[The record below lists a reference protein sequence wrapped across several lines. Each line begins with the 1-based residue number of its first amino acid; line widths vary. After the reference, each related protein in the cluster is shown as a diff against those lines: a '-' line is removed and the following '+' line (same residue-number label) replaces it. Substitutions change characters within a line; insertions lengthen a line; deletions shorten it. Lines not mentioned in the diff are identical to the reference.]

1 MTPGAE
7 MLKTGAIGR
16 IMKTVVERLRDRPDS
31 EHEQA
36 IVRVVIVTALLA
48 YFYGLATWEVP
59 LPTSAD
65 TLLVLTALIYLTLS
79 CIHVVLILLQPGK
92 SAARRVAF
100 MITDVAALLAVL
112 RLGGEYTAPLYPIY
126 LWVTLGFGF
135 RYGLPYLVAA
145 TVGATASFTAVLV
158 TTDWWHDKE
167 ALGIG
172 LLAALVA
179 IPAYSATL
187 IKKLTEAKAQAE
199 EANQAKNR
207 FLARMS
213 HELRTPL
220 NAVIGMSD
228 LLSGTAMDRDQ
239 REMVRTIKTS
249 GRALLS
255 LIEGILDFSR
265 IEANK
270 VTVVADDFDLHAAIV
285 DLVAI
290 LRVQADRRG
299 LVLGVD
305 ISPSVPYALTGDWP
319 HLQQILTNLIGNAIK
334 FTEHG
339 HVLLKVG
346 LAGPETP
353 EAVRLR
359 FEVIDSGIG
368 IAPEQVDIVFDSF
381 TQADEGLNRRNDGVG
396 LGLAIS
402 KHLTELLG
410 GRIGVQTALGK
421 GSTFWVE
428 VPLARQAATVSA
440 HTAPDMAVLVISRDT
455 SMVESIRHGLA
466 ALHMDVIGVSSPFDA
481 QNAAA
486 GAMRG
491 SASPIVLIDA
501 RDAGWRAADVAHSL
515 ETFRPACTFAFVQIK
530 NPLQGPSAD
539 GVFLCSL
546 DVPFDALSLANATHL
561 AGVFIAVRSG
571 TEAAERDF
579 GVTRM
584 ASRSLSILVAEDN
597 QVNRMVTEKILARAG
612 HRPTLVVDGDE
623 ALDALEEAS
632 FDLAIVDVNMPGT
645 SGLDVVKLYRLTH
658 LGDTYMP
665 IIGLSADATIET
677 RRACEEAGMDRYLTK
692 PVAAKNLLA
701 EIEAVVA
708 AHGRPAK
715 EDEPALTSAPTAAV
729 TEIFTHPRF
738 KGEAAPAIDRVVIDD
753 LESLGPGGE
762 FLPAL
767 VREFL
772 ADAER
777 LATAMR
783 MAVVR
788 GDARAFR
795 ENGHAL
801 RSSSANVGARMIHQ
815 YCQQFSGI
823 TPDDLRRSGTAHVAR
838 IDDEIERYR
847 RAINAY
853 LAERAENSSRL

>member
-1 MTPGAE
+1 M
-7 MLKTGAIGR
+7 AIGR
-16 IMKTVVERLRDRPDS
+16 RLCGRPDS

-36 IVRVVIVTALLA
+36 IVRVVIVAALLV
-48 YFYGLATWEVP
+48 YFYGLALLEVP
-59 LPTSAD
+59 LPPSASAS
-65 TLLVLTALIYLTLS
+65 LVWTAVVYLAFSCAHVALI
-79 CIHVVLILLQPGK
+79 IAWPRK
-92 SAARRVAF
+92 SAARRLISAVGDF
-100 MITDVAALLAVL
+100 VALLAVL

-135 RYGLPYLVAA
+135 RYGLTYLGAA
-145 TVGATASFTAVLV
+145 TAGATISFAAVLAI
-158 TTDWWHDKE
+158 TEWWQDK
-167 ALGIG
+167 LPMGIG
-172 LLAALVA
+172 LLVALVA

-187 IKKLTEAKAQAE
+187 IKKLTEAKALAE

-228 LLSGTAMDRDQ
+228 LLSGTPMDRDQ

-270 VTVVADDFDLHAAIV
+270 VSVIADDFDLHAAIV

-305 ISPSVPYALTGDWP
+305 ISPSVPYALNGDWP

-339 HVLLKVG
+339 HVLLRVG
-346 LAGPETP
+346 PAGPDAID
-353 EAVRLR
+353 AVRLR

-368 IAPEQVDIVFDSF
+368 IAAEQIDVIFDSF
-381 TQADEGLNRRNDGVG
+381 TQADEGANRRNEGVG

-410 GRIGVQTALGK
+410 GRIGVQTAPGK

-428 VPLARQAATVSA
+428 VPFARQAATVSVE
-440 HTAPDMAVLVISRDT
+440 TAPDLAVLVVSRDT
-455 SMVESIRHGLA
+455 ALVDSIRHGLA
-466 ALHMDVIGVSSPFDA
+466 AAHMDVIGVSSPFEA

-491 SASPIVLIDA
+491 TSSPIVLIDA
-501 RDAGWRAADVAHSL
+501 RDAGWRAAEVARSL
-515 ETFRPACTFAFVQIK
+515 ETFRPSCTFAFVQIK
-530 NPLQGPSAD
+530 NPLLGPSVD

-546 DVPFDALSLANATHL
+546 DVPFDAQALANAIHL
-561 AGVFIAVRSG
+561 AGAFIAARAG
-571 TEAAERDF
+571 TEVADRDLDF
-579 GVTRM
+579 THS
-584 ASRSLSILVAEDN
+584 ASRPLSILVAEDN

-623 ALDALEEAS
+623 ALDALDDGT

-645 SGLDVVKLYRLTH
+645 SGIDVVKIYRLTH
-658 LGDTYMP
+658 MGEAHMP

-692 PVAAKNLLA
+692 PVAAKKLLA
-701 EIEAVVA
+701 EIEAAVA
-708 AHGRPAK
+708 AHGRPISETGTA
-715 EDEPALTSAPTAAV
+715 PAPMSTAAV
-729 TEIFTHPRF
+729 TDIFTHPRF
-738 KGEAAPAIDRVVIDD
+738 KGEAAPAIDRVVVDD

-762 FLPAL
+762 FLPSL

-783 MAVVR
+783 VAVAR
-788 GDARAFR
+788 ADARAFR
-795 ENGHAL
+795 ENSHAL
-801 RSSSANVGARMIHQ
+801 RSSSANVGAKMIHQ
-815 YCQQFSGI
+815 YCQQLSGI
-823 TPDDLRRSGTAHVAR
+823 TPDELRRSGSAHVAR

-847 RAINAY
+847 RAIAAY
-853 LAERAENSSRL
+853 LAERAENSGQL

>member
-1 MTPGAE
+1 MNEG
-7 MLKTGAIGR
+7 GAIGR
-16 IMKTVVERLRDRPDS
+16 FVSVIGQRLRNRSDS

-36 IVRVVIVTALLA
+36 IVRVVIVTGLLA
-48 YFYGLATWEVP
+48 YFFGLVAWAESLPASAGPP
-59 LPTSAD
+59 LIW
-65 TLLVLTALIYLTLS
+65 TAVIYLAAS
-79 CIHVVLILLQPGK
+79 CIHVALIVARPRK
-92 SAARRVAF
+92 SVVRRIVF
-100 MITDVAALLAVL
+100 MIADAVAMLAVL

-135 RYGLPYLVAA
+135 RYGLRYLGAA
-145 TVGATASFTAVLV
+145 TATATLSFSAVLM
-158 TTDWWHDKE
+158 TTEWWQDKLP
-167 ALGIG
+167 LGIG
-172 LLAALVA
+172 LAAALIA

-187 IKKLTEAKAQAE
+187 IKKLTEAKALAE

-228 LLSGTAMDRDQ
+228 LLTGTPMDRDQ

-270 VTVVADDFDLHAAIV
+270 VSVIAEDFDLHAAIV

-305 ISPSVPYALTGDWP
+305 ISPRVPYALRGDWP
-319 HLQQILTNLIGNAIK
+319 HLQQILTNLIGNAVK

-339 HVLLKVG
+339 HVLLRVG

-353 EAVRLR
+353 DAVRLR

-368 IAPEQVDIVFDSF
+368 IAPEKIDAIFDSF
-381 TQADEGLNRRNDGVG
+381 TQADEGANRRNEGVG

-410 GRIGVQTALGK
+410 GRIGVQTALDK

-428 VPLARQAATVSA
+428 VPLFRQSATVSTQA
-440 HTAPDMAVLVISRDT
+440 APDVAVLVVSRD
-455 SMVESIRHGLA
+455 SALVESIRHGLA
-466 ALHMDVIGVSSPFDA
+466 ALHMDVIGVSSPFEA
-481 QNAAA
+481 QNAVA

-491 SASPIVLIDA
+491 NASPVVLIDA

-515 ETFRPACTFAFVQIK
+515 ATFRPSCTFAFVQIK

-546 DVPFDALSLANATHL
+546 DVPFDAQDLGNAAHL
-561 AGVFIAVRSG
+561 AGAFIAARSG
-571 TEAAERDF
+571 AETAEPDLAIAPS
-579 GVTRM
+579 
-584 ASRSLSILVAEDN
+584 ASRPLSILVAEDN
-597 QVNRMVTEKILARAG
+597 QVNRMVTEKILTRAG
-612 HRPTLVVDGDE
+612 HRPTLAVDGDE
-623 ALDALEEAS
+623 ALDALEDGT
-632 FDLAIVDVNMPGT
+632 FDLAIVDINMPGT

-658 LGDTYMP
+658 LGEPYMP
-665 IIGLSADATIET
+665 IIGLSADATVET

-692 PVAAKNLLA
+692 PVAARKLLA
-701 EIEAVVA
+701 EIEAVMSSRGQPA
-708 AHGRPAK
+708 AAPA
-715 EDEPALTSAPTAAV
+715 PAAAPSAAV

-738 KGEAAPAIDRVVIDD
+738 KGEAVPVIDRVVIDD
-753 LESLGPGGE
+753 LESLGSGGD
-762 FLPAL
+762 FLPTL

-783 MAVVR
+783 VAAVQ
-788 GDARAFR
+788 GDTQAFR
-795 ENGHAL
+795 ESGHAL
-801 RSSSANVGARMIHQ
+801 RSSSANVGARTIHQ

-823 TPDDLRRSGTAHVAR
+823 TPSELRRSGAAHVAR
-838 IDDEIERYR
+838 VDDEIERFR
-847 RAINAY
+847 RAIGAY
-853 LAERAENSSRL
+853 LAERTETSGQI

>member
-1 MTPGAE
+1 MGPEAE
-7 MLKTGAIGR
+7 MNRTGAIGR
-16 IMKTVVERLRDRPDS
+16 LMTAVGRRLRDRPDS

-48 YFYGLATWEVP
+48 YFHGLVAWEAP
-59 LPTSAD
+59 LPPSAGA
-65 TLLVLTALIYLTLS
+65 LLVWTAVIYLTFS
-79 CIHVVLILLQPGK
+79 FIHIALIVAWPRK
-92 SAARRVAF
+92 SPARRLISAV
-100 MITDVAALLAVL
+100 TDFAALLAVL

-135 RYGLPYLVAA
+135 RYGLLYLVAA
-145 TVGATASFTAVLV
+145 TIGATASFAVVLM
-158 TTDWWHDKE
+158 TTDWWLDK
-167 ALGIG
+167 LPMGFG

-220 NAVIGMSD
+220 NAVIGISD
-228 LLSGTAMDRDQ
+228 LLSGTPMDRDQ
-239 REMVRTIKTS
+239 REMVRTVKSS

-270 VTVVADDFDLHAAIV
+270 VSVIADDFDLHAAIV

-290 LRVQADRRG
+290 LRIQADRRG

-305 ISPSVPYALTGDWP
+305 VSPRVPYALRGDWP

-339 HVLLKVG
+339 HVLLRVG

-353 EAVRLR
+353 DAARLR

-368 IAPEQVDIVFDSF
+368 IAPEQIDTIFDSF
-381 TQADEGLNRRNDGVG
+381 TQADEGVNRRNEGVG

-428 VPLARQAATVSA
+428 VPLARQAATVSTL
-440 HTAPDMAVLVISRDT
+440 TAPDLAVLVVSRDT

-466 ALHMDVIGVSSPFDA
+466 TLHMDVIGVSSPFEA
-481 QNAAA
+481 QSAAA

-491 SASPIVLIDA
+491 AASPIVLIDA

-515 ETFRPACTFAFVQIK
+515 ETFRPSCTFAFVQIK

-546 DVPFDALSLANATHL
+546 DVPFDAQALTNATHL
-561 AGVFIAVRSG
+561 AGVFIAIRSG
-571 TEAAERDF
+571 TEAAEREL
-579 GVTRM
+579 GITRS
-584 ASRSLSILVAEDN
+584 AGRSLSILVAEDN

-623 ALDALEEAS
+623 ALDVLEEGT

-645 SGLDVVKLYRLTH
+645 SGIDVVKLYRLTH
-658 LGDTYMP
+658 LGEAYMP
-665 IIGLSADATIET
+665 IVGLSADATAET

-692 PVAAKNLLA
+692 PVSARKLLA

-708 AHGRPAK
+708 AHGRPA
-715 EDEPALTSAPTAAV
+715 EEPESTPAPTAAV

-738 KGEAAPAIDRVVIDD
+738 KGETAPAIDRMVIDD

-762 FLPAL
+762 FLPSL

-772 ADAER
+772 ADAAR

-783 MAVVR
+783 MAAVR
-788 GDARAFR
+788 GDARSFR

-801 RSSSANVGARMIHQ
+801 RSSSANVGAKMIHQ

-823 TPDDLRRSGTAHVAR
+823 TPDELRRSGAAHVAR

-847 RAINAY
+847 RAIAAY
-853 LAERAENSSRL
+853 LAERAENSEQR

>member
-1 MTPGAE
+1 FA
-7 MLKTGAIGR
+7 A
-16 IMKTVVERLRDRPDS
+16 V
-31 EHEQA
+31 
-36 IVRVVIVTALLA
+36 
-48 YFYGLATWEVP
+48 LATTEWWQDK
-59 LPTSAD
+59 LP
-65 TLLVLTALIYLTLS
+65 
-79 CIHVVLILLQPGK
+79 
-92 SAARRVAF
+92 
-100 MITDVAALLAVL
+100 M
-112 RLGGEYTAPLYPIY
+112 
-126 LWVTLGFGF
+126 
-135 RYGLPYLVAA
+135 
-145 TVGATASFTAVLV
+145 
-158 TTDWWHDKE
+158 
-167 ALGIG
+167 GIG
-172 LLAALVA
+172 LLVALVA

-187 IKKLTEAKAQAE
+187 IKKLTEAKALAE

-228 LLSGTAMDRDQ
+228 LLSGTPMDRDQ

-270 VTVVADDFDLHAAIV
+270 VSVIADDFDLHAAIV

-305 ISPSVPYALTGDWP
+305 ISPSVPYALNGDWP

-339 HVLLKVG
+339 HVLLRVG
-346 LAGPETP
+346 PAGPDAID
-353 EAVRLR
+353 AVRLR

-368 IAPEQVDIVFDSF
+368 IAAEQIDVIFDSF
-381 TQADEGLNRRNDGVG
+381 TQADEGANRRNEGVG

-410 GRIGVQTALGK
+410 GRIGVQTAPGK

-428 VPLARQAATVSA
+428 VPFARQAATVSVE
-440 HTAPDMAVLVISRDT
+440 TAPDLAVLVVSRDT
-455 SMVESIRHGLA
+455 ALVDSIRHGLA
-466 ALHMDVIGVSSPFDA
+466 AAHMDVIGVSSPFEA

-491 SASPIVLIDA
+491 TSSPIVLIDA
-501 RDAGWRAADVAHSL
+501 RDAGWRAAEVARSL
-515 ETFRPACTFAFVQIK
+515 ETFRPSCTFAFVQIK
-530 NPLQGPSAD
+530 NPLLGPSVD

-546 DVPFDALSLANATHL
+546 DVPFDAQALANAIHL
-561 AGVFIAVRSG
+561 AGTFIAARAG
-571 TEAAERDF
+571 TEVADRDLDF
-579 GVTRM
+579 THS
-584 ASRSLSILVAEDN
+584 ASRPLSILVAEDN

-623 ALDALEEAS
+623 ALDALDDGT

-645 SGLDVVKLYRLTH
+645 SGIDVVKIYRLTH
-658 LGDTYMP
+658 MGEAHMP

-692 PVAAKNLLA
+692 PVAAKKLLA
-701 EIEAVVA
+701 EIEAAVA
-708 AHGRPAK
+708 AHGRPISETGTA
-715 EDEPALTSAPTAAV
+715 PAPTSTAAV
-729 TEIFTHPRF
+729 TDIFTHPRF
-738 KGEAAPAIDRVVIDD
+738 KGEAAPAIDRVVVDD

-762 FLPAL
+762 FLPSL

-783 MAVVR
+783 VAVAR
-788 GDARAFR
+788 ADARAFR

-801 RSSSANVGARMIHQ
+801 RSSSANVGAKMIHQ
-815 YCQQFSGI
+815 YCQQLSGI
-823 TPDDLRRSGTAHVAR
+823 TPDELRRSGSAHVAR

-847 RAINAY
+847 RAIAAY
-853 LAERAENSSRL
+853 LAERAENSGQL

>member
-1 MTPGAE
+1 MNEGGA
-7 MLKTGAIGR
+7 TGRFVSVIGQ
-16 IMKTVVERLRDRPDS
+16 RLRNRSDS

-36 IVRVVIVTALLA
+36 IVRVVIVTGLLA
-48 YFYGLATWEVP
+48 YFYGLVAWAESLPASAGPP
-59 LPTSAD
+59 LIW
-65 TLLVLTALIYLTLS
+65 TAVIYLAAS
-79 CIHVVLILLQPGK
+79 CIHVALIVARPRK
-92 SAARRVAF
+92 SVVRRVVF
-100 MITDVAALLAVL
+100 MIADAAAMLAVL

-135 RYGLPYLVAA
+135 RYGLRYLGAA
-145 TVGATASFTAVLV
+145 TATATLSFSIVLI
-158 TTDWWHDKE
+158 TTEWWQDKLP
-167 ALGIG
+167 LGIG
-172 LLAALVA
+172 LAAALIA

-187 IKKLTEAKAQAE
+187 IRKLTEAKALAE

-228 LLSGTAMDRDQ
+228 LLTGTAMDRDQ
-239 REMVRTIKTS
+239 REMVRTIKAS

-270 VTVVADDFDLHAAIV
+270 VSVIADDFDLHAAIV

-305 ISPSVPYALTGDWP
+305 ISPTVPHALRGDWP
-319 HLQQILTNLIGNAIK
+319 HLQQILANLIGNAIK

-339 HVLLKVG
+339 HVLLRVG
-346 LAGPETP
+346 LAAPETP

-359 FEVIDSGIG
+359 FEVTDSGIG
-368 IAPEQVDIVFDSF
+368 IAPEKVNAIFDSF
-381 TQADEGLNRRNDGVG
+381 TQADEGVNRRNEGVG

-428 VPLARQAATVSA
+428 VPLSRQSATVSTQA
-440 HTAPDMAVLVISRDT
+440 APDVAVLVVSRD
-455 SMVESIRHGLA
+455 SALVESIRHGLA
-466 ALHMDVIGVSSPFDA
+466 SLHMDVIGVSSPFEA
-481 QNAAA
+481 QNAVA

-491 SASPIVLIDA
+491 SASPVVLIDA
-501 RDAGWRAADVAHSL
+501 RDAGWRAAEVAHSL
-515 ETFRPACTFAFVQIK
+515 ETFRPSCTFAFVQIK
-530 NPLQGPSAD
+530 NPLQGPSVD

-546 DVPFDALSLANATHL
+546 DVPFDARALANAAHL
-561 AGVFIAVRSG
+561 ASAFIAARSG
-571 TEAAERDF
+571 AEEETEHDLAIAPSS
-579 GVTRM
+579 G
-584 ASRSLSILVAEDN
+584 RSLSILVAEDN
-597 QVNRMVTEKILARAG
+597 QVNRMVTEKILTRAG
-612 HRPTLVVDGDE
+612 HRPTLVIDGDE
-623 ALDALEEAS
+623 ALDVLEDGT
-632 FDLAIVDVNMPGT
+632 FDLAIIDINMPGT

-658 LGDTYMP
+658 LGEPPMP
-665 IIGLSADATIET
+665 IIGLSADATVET
-677 RRACEEAGMDRYLTK
+677 RRACEEAGMDLYLTK
-692 PVAAKNLLA
+692 PVAARKLLA
-701 EIEAVVA
+701 EIEAVVSAQSGQPTETPKPA
-708 AHGRPAK
+708 AAP
-715 EDEPALTSAPTAAV
+715 SAAI

-738 KGEAAPAIDRVVIDD
+738 KGEAAPVIDRVVIDD
-753 LESLGPGGE
+753 LESLGSGGD
-762 FLPAL
+762 FLPTL

-777 LATAMR
+777 LATTMR
-783 MAVVR
+783 IAAVQ

-795 ENGHAL
+795 DAGHAL

-815 YCQQFSGI
+815 YCQHFSGI
-823 TPDDLRRSGTAHVAR
+823 SPAELRRAGSAHVAR

-847 RAINAY
+847 RAIAAY
-853 LAERAENSSRL
+853 LAERTETSGHL

>member
-1 MTPGAE
+1 MTPGAD
-7 MLKTGAIGR
+7 MLKTGTIGR
-16 IMKTVVERLRDRPDS
+16 VIATVGQRFRDRPDS

-48 YFYGLATWEVP
+48 YFYGLVAWETP
-59 LPTSAD
+59 LPAPAGA
-65 TLLVLTALIYLTLS
+65 LLVWTALIYLALS
-79 CIHVVLILLQPGK
+79 CIHVVLILVQPGK
-92 SAARRVAF
+92 SAARRVIF

-112 RLGGEYTAPLYPIY
+112 RLGGEYTAPFYPIY

-135 RYGLPYLVAA
+135 RYGLLYLVAA
-145 TVGATASFTAVLV
+145 TVAATASFTAVLA
-158 TTDWWHDKE
+158 TTDWWQDKLP
-167 ALGIG
+167 LGIG

-239 REMVRTIKTS
+239 REMVRTVKSS

-270 VTVVADDFDLHAAIV
+270 VSVIADDFDLHAAIV
-285 DLVAI
+285 DLIAI
-290 LRVQADRRG
+290 LRVQADRRR
-299 LVLGVD
+299 LALGVD
-305 ISPSVPYALTGDWP
+305 ISPRVPYALTGDWP

-339 HVLLKVG
+339 HVLLRVG

-353 EAVRLR
+353 ETVRLR

-368 IAPEQVDIVFDSF
+368 IAPEQIDIIFDSF
-381 TQADEGLNRRNDGVG
+381 TQADEGVNRRNEGVG

-428 VPLARQAATVSA
+428 VPLARQAATVSTQ
-440 HTAPDMAVLVISRDT
+440 TAPDLAVLVVSRDT
-455 SMVESIRHGLA
+455 SMVDSIRHGLA
-466 ALHMDVIGVSSPFDA
+466 ALHMDVIGVSSPFEA

-539 GVFLCSL
+539 SVFLCSL
-546 DVPFDALSLANATHL
+546 DVPFDAQALVNATHL
-561 AGVFIAVRSG
+561 AGVFIAIRSG

-579 GVTRM
+579 GIAR
-584 ASRSLSILVAEDN
+584 AAGRSLSILVAEDN

-665 IIGLSADATIET
+665 IIGLSADATVET

-692 PVAAKNLLA
+692 PVAAKKLLA

-708 AHGRPAK
+708 AHGRPDK
-715 EDEPALTSAPTAAV
+715 EADPAPAQTAAV

-738 KGEAAPAIDRVVIDD
+738 KGEAAPAIDRMVIDD

-762 FLPAL
+762 FLPSL

-777 LATAMR
+777 LATTMR
-783 MAVVR
+783 MAAIR

-815 YCQQFSGI
+815 YCQQLSGI
-823 TPDDLRRSGTAHVAR
+823 TPDDLRRSGAAHVAR

-847 RAINAY
+847 RAIAAY
-853 LAERAENSSRL
+853 LAERAENSGQL

>member
-1 MTPGAE
+1 MNIV
-7 MLKTGAIGR
+7 GAIGR
-16 IMKTVVERLRDRPDS
+16 FVTVACQRLRNRPDS

-48 YFYGLATWEVP
+48 YFYALVAWEVP
-59 LPTSAD
+59 LPPSAGA
-65 TLLVLTALIYLTLS
+65 LLVWTAIIYLTFS
-79 CIHVVLILLQPGK
+79 CVHVALIMVQPGK
-92 SAARRVAF
+92 SVARRLISA
-100 MITDVAALLAVL
+100 ITDAVAMLAVL
-112 RLGGEYTAPLYPIY
+112 HWGGKYSAPLYPIY

-135 RYGLPYLVAA
+135 RYGLRYLAASTVAD
-145 TVGATASFTAVLV
+145 TISFTAVLL
-158 TTDWWHDKE
+158 TTDWWLDK
-167 ALGIG
+167 LPMGIG

-187 IKKLTEAKAQAE
+187 INKLTEAKAQAE

-228 LLSGTAMDRDQ
+228 LLTGTAMDRDQ

-270 VTVVADDFDLHAAIV
+270 VSVIAEDFDLHAAIV

-305 ISPSVPYALTGDWP
+305 VSPLVPYALRGDWQ

-339 HVLLKVG
+339 HVLLRVG
-346 LAGPETP
+346 LAGPET
-353 EAVRLR
+353 ADTVRLR

-368 IAPEQVDIVFDSF
+368 IAPEHIDIIFDSF
-381 TQADEGLNRRNDGVG
+381 TQADEGITRRNQGVG

-410 GRIGVQTALGK
+410 GRIGVQTVLGK

-428 VPLARQAATVSA
+428 VPMARQSATVSVQA
-440 HTAPDMAVLVISRDT
+440 APNLAVLVVSRDT
-455 SMVESIRHGLA
+455 SMIDSIRNGLG

-491 SASPIVLIDA
+491 NASPIVLIDS

-515 ETFRPACTFAFVQIK
+515 ETFRPSCTFAFVQIK

-539 GVFLCSL
+539 GIFLCSL
-546 DVPFDALSLANATHL
+546 DVPFDAQALANATHL

-571 TEAAERDF
+571 TEAADRDLA
-579 GVTRM
+579 VAPTVN
-584 ASRSLSILVAEDN
+584 RSLSILVAEDN
-597 QVNRMVTEKILARAG
+597 QVNRMVTEKILVRAG

-623 ALDALEEAS
+623 ALDALEEGT
-632 FDLAIVDVNMPGT
+632 FDVAIVDVNMPGT
-645 SGLDVVKLYRLTH
+645 SGLDVVKLSRLTH
-658 LGDTYMP
+658 LGETYMP
-665 IIGLSADATIET
+665 IIGLSADATVET

-692 PVAAKNLLA
+692 PVAAKKLLA

-708 AHGRPAK
+708 THGKPA
-715 EDEPALTSAPTAAV
+715 EEPKPAPVSAPTRGPGAAV

-738 KGEAAPAIDRVVIDD
+738 KGEAAPAIDRMVIDD

-762 FLPAL
+762 FLPSL

-783 MAVVR
+783 MAAVR

-801 RSSSANVGARMIHQ
+801 RSSSANVGAKMLHQ

-823 TPDDLRRSGTAHVAR
+823 TPDDLRRSGAAHVAR

-847 RAINAY
+847 RAITAY
-853 LAERAENSSRL
+853 LADRTENSRQL